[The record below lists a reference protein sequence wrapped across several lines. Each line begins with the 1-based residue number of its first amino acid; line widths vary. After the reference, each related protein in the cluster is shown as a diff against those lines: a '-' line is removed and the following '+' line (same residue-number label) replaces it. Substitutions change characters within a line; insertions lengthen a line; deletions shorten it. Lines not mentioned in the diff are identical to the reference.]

1 VKKGSITV
9 FSALCMSFVFSALFV
24 LLEAARFYGLSQ
36 YADWKGRQ
44 GVECVA
50 AEYQPYLWEEFHLLM
65 LDGGYST
72 DFFEIGNVT
81 GRMKEKLDENLNQ
94 KNFGWQFP
102 DMNLFQME
110 TSHIYEPKYLLVTDA
125 DGEVLLDMISA
136 YMKKNLPREAAEE
149 IRQRYINQN
158 DMKNNTTNVEETI
171 DQAKESI
178 ESARAEKEKIE
189 KAKTDNGKAENGRQ
203 ENESIVNR
211 TNEKDTQPLE
221 ENPLD
226 VVNEI
231 RKSMSLSTL
240 GLVVE
245 NAGEISTKRMNL
257 AEAIEK
263 RTCSEG
269 NINYEAESDWYRKI
283 LVLEYAESNFSN
295 YCSPKENH
303 AYSYELEYL
312 IGGQEEERKNLEE
325 VVNRLL
331 LYRCASNV
339 TYLLSD
345 REKMLQSETIAAALA
360 GFTGNPA
367 IIKTVQIAVVGAWA
381 YIESIQDIRAL
392 LMGGKIALV
401 KSKEQW
407 TTDLSHLLQ
416 SFQSQTRA
424 KECSNGL
431 KYQDYL
437 KQILFFAKDGTLSCR
452 MLNVMEQDLIQNE
465 EYKDC
470 RMDHMIVCFR
480 CEVEFAAEPL
490 FSRLS
495 FINSEKLKQ
504 YSFRRENQIN
514 YIP

>member
-1 VKKGSITV
+1 MKKGSITV
-9 FSALCMSFVFSALFV
+9 FSALCMSFVLSALFV

-36 YADWKGRQ
+36 YAEWKGRQ

-72 DFFEIGNVT
+72 EFFEIENVT
-81 GRMKEKLDENLNQ
+81 GRMKEKLDGNLNQ
-94 KNFGWQFP
+94 SDFGWQFP
-102 DMNLFQME
+102 GMNLFQME
-110 TSHIYEPKYLLVTDA
+110 TSHIYEPKYLLVTDD
-125 DGEVLLDMISA
+125 DGEVLLDIISA

-149 IRQRYINQN
+149 IRQRYLDQN

-171 DQAKESI
+171 DHAKESI
-178 ESARAEKEKIE
+178 ESARAEME
-189 KAKTDNGKAENGRQ
+189 KAEKAETESVRQ
-203 ENESIVNR
+203 ENGSAANR
-211 TNEKDTQPLE
+211 TNEKDTQSLE

-231 RKSMSLSTL
+231 RKSMNLSTL

-245 NAGEISTKRMNL
+245 DAGEISAKRMDL
-257 AEAIEK
+257 TEAIEQ
-263 RTCSEG
+263 RDCSEG
-269 NINYEAESDWYRKI
+269 NMNYEAESDWYRKI

-312 IGGQEEERKNLEE
+312 IGGHEEERKNLEE

-437 KQILFFAKDGTLSCR
+437 KQILFFTKDGTLSSR

-504 YSFRRENQIN
+504 YCFRRENQMN